1 MLLEKIEA
9 IIAASGFTDDPASQ
23 PRSLTQ
29 ALTESQIVTERDVE
43 ILHVIGWEIAKNP
56 IVFAI
61 LKKLIHKPPLIIDSQ
76 LFLFKAKIDFVH
88 K

>member
-43 ILHVIGWEIAKNP
+43 ILHVIG
-56 IVFAI
+56 
-61 LKKLIHKPPLIIDSQ
+61 
-76 LFLFKAKIDFVH
+76 
-88 K
+88 